1 MKMSDS
7 KSENSL
13 DFATRVQD
21 HLNHYIDV
29 ADRKASILLTGHLTF
44 LGLYANLVNP
54 MFSSP
59 TMLEYIMVVLTAL
72 SSVVAGGFALSVVY
86 PRTPETS
93 QGLMLW
99 ASIRS
104 RSEAQYRDELKD
116 LDRES
121 ILDELIDE
129 NHALAGV
136 ADRKYRHF
144 KISSGATV
152 IMVVIAVLSYAVI
165 LT

>member
-1 MKMSDS
+1 MPDS
-7 KSENSL
+7 PGGDSR

-29 ADRKASILLTGHLTF
+29 ADRKASILLTGHLAF

-54 MFSSP
+54 VLSNP
-59 TMLEYIMVVLTAL
+59 TIPEVFMIILTAI
-72 SSVVAGGFALSVVY
+72 SSVVAGGFSLSVVY

-99 ASIRS
+99 TSITS
-104 RSEAQYRDELKD
+104 RSEDEYREDLKELD
-116 LDRES
+116 AGS

-129 NHALAGV
+129 NHALAKV

-152 IMVVIAVLSYAVI
+152 LMVVVAVISYAVI
-165 LT
+165 IV